1 MTTSSA
7 PRARAAGPVIDW
19 FFWLALAVLAAA
31 YVRAIWFTPPDALQG
46 PTQKIF
52 YMHIA
57 SVLGGYLATGVLVV
71 TSLMH
76 LWLHDERTDWMA
88 ASAAEVSLLCYSLVL
103 VAGSIYAKVIWGAWW
118 VWELR
123 LTLTLLLWFLVVG
136 YLVMRQAIEE
146 PAMRARFCA
155 VLAILQGLLIP
166 FIHLAVYIVPDHMHP
181 MPVVLKPEKASM
193 PAPMLITFFFAM
205 GGFVMVSAALMRA
218 RYRLTQLREQVAE
231 LEHAGGV

>member
-1 MTTSSA
+1 MTASPA
-7 PRARAAGPVIDW
+7 PARQTTGPVLDW
-19 FFWLALAVLAAA
+19 FFWLAALLMVAT
-31 YVRAIWFTPPDALQG
+31 YVRAIWFTPADVLQG

-52 YMHIA
+52 YMHIG
-57 SVLGGYLATGVLVV
+57 SVMGGYVATGILVI
-71 TSLMH
+71 TSVIH

-88 ASAAEVSLLCYSLVL
+88 ASAAEVSLVCYTLVL

-123 LTLTLLLWFLVVG
+123 LTLTLLLWFLVLG
-136 YLVMRQAIEE
+136 YLVMRQAIED

-181 MPVVLKPEKASM
+181 MPVVLKPAKASL
-193 PAPMLITFFFAM
+193 PAPMLVTFLMAM
-205 GGFVMVSAALMRA
+205 LSFVLLSVALIRG
-218 RYRLTQLREQVAE
+218 RYRLTQLREQVALVE
-231 LEHAGGV
+231 AEAP

>member
-7 PRARAAGPVIDW
+7 PTRTKVGPVLDW
-19 FFWLALAVLAAA
+19 FFWLAALLMVAT
-31 YVRAIWFTPPDALQG
+31 YVRAIWFTPADLLQG

-52 YMHIA
+52 YMHVG
-57 SVLGGYLATGVLVV
+57 SVMGGYVATGILVI
-71 TSLMH
+71 TSVIH
-76 LWLHDERTDWMA
+76 LWLKDERTDWMA
-88 ASAAEVSLLCYSLVL
+88 AAAAEVSLVCYTLVL

-123 LTLTLLLWFLVVG
+123 LTLTLLLWFLVLG
-136 YLVMRQAIEE
+136 YLVMRQAIED

-181 MPVVLKPEKASM
+181 MPVALKPDKPSM
-193 PAPMLITFFFAM
+193 PAPMLMTFLMAM
-205 GGFVMVSAALMRA
+205 LSFVALSVALIRG
-218 RYRLTQLREQVAE
+218 RYRLTQLNEQIALLEAE
-231 LEHAGGV
+231 AS

>member
-1 MTTSSA
+1 MTTTSSQ
-7 PRARAAGPVIDW
+7 ARSTSVGPVLDW
-19 FFWLALAVLAAA
+19 FFWLAAAMMVA
-31 YVRAIWFTPPDALQG
+31 TYVRAIWFTPADLLQG

-52 YMHIA
+52 YMHIG
-57 SVLGGYLATGVLVV
+57 SVLGGYLATAVLVV
-71 TSLMH
+71 TSIIH
-76 LWLHDERTDWMA
+76 LWLKEERTDWMA
-88 ASAAEVSLLCYSLVL
+88 AAAAEVSLLCYSLVL

-136 YLVMRQAIEE
+136 YLVMRQAIED

-181 MPVVLKPEKASM
+181 MPVVLKPDRPSM
-193 PAPMLITFFFAM
+193 PAPMLMTFFMAM
-205 GGFVMVSAALMRA
+205 ISFVLLSAAFIRG
-218 RYRLTQLREQVAE
+218 RYRLTQMREQLAD
-231 LEHAGGV
+231 LEGVS